1 MSETRIKFSNI
12 VKNQL
17 PTYVE
22 NEFPLISEFLKQY
35 YISQEYKS
43 GSIDLIQNIDQYIK
57 LDEQTSLNH
66 EVSLN
71 EDTDEFATTINIDL
85 SINPRGTEL
94 FPDSYGL
101 LKINDEVITYTG
113 KTDSSFTGCI
123 RGFNAVTSYQSDS
136 NQGDLV
142 FSSTEASDHKKND
155 IVENLSCLFLKEFLK
170 KTKIQFLPGLTE
182 RPLSSNLNQNLFIKQ
197 SKDFY
202 TSKGTDQ
209 AHKILF
215 KALYGVNVEVI
226 RPRDYLF
233 TPSNSNNLV
242 TSNFLV
248 ESITGDPNSLENK
261 TIFQGKNSETYTPLY
276 NIEEINAGL
285 GKTYYKLAFDDGY
298 NRDSSALGAT
308 RGSFKISPKTHII
321 GNVSSGSTVIDV
333 DSTIGFP
340 NSGELGVKY
349 PNSTTSNTGI
359 VSYTSKTITQFLG
372 CTNIVDTIIDGDTL
386 NTLDYAFTKPDNEVE
401 VRIGSVLSGFSKQD
415 GIFDYK
421 PGDKFQVKTLGIENQ
436 SFKFKNWLYNNSVK
450 YSILKIELIDNVSP
464 KVYKLTLKTE
474 NYLRLGDNLTI
485 TPSNSINS
493 FDAIV
498 SDIISSKVIT
508 IKTTATLNTGLEHT
522 VSKKVKKVTSEYFP
536 TVEKFQSNIQNVYKK
551 KYSNSAL
558 IATNSLPSY
567 KTQPLVVN
575 KKKITFSGTFLGETF
590 NINNHGYY
598 SGESV
603 YYTPQ
608 KTTESVDTGDG
619 ETSNETTITS
629 SLFGGDAGGEGVYY
643 VLRVDNNN
651 IKLAKSNANLYA
663 SQFVSVETSTTVVD
677 NIIEDS
683 ISAGKQLESQ
693 KLYREISD
701 PINNDLVIETKPGT
715 TGVLINGVEIL
726 NYKSNDLIYYG
737 RLEEVEVVSAGFGF
751 DVINPPILNVKDP
764 VGTGATGFLAV
775 SGSLRNIQIIDRGF
789 DFTEV
794 PIVSITGGNG
804 SDARASV
811 VTKLISHSVEFFSD
825 PSSARV
831 SLGASLSTIG
841 FSTYHKFREGEQVVY
856 KTSSQ
861 KGVGGLSTNATYFA
875 SIVDAT
881 TIKLHNNVG
890 DSISGIN
897 TVTLSFFG
905 EGKHQLECTSKK
917 AVIDSINIVNNGSGY
932 ENKKRSVTS
941 VGINTASNIIT
952 ISNHD
957 YNSGEIIRYSTG
969 SSSIG
974 GLTDEKDYYITTVDV
989 NQFRLSEVG
998 TINDKDL
1005 FYKTKQYVELTS
1017 SGSGTHH
1024 FNYPPISVSVKG
1036 PVGISTVTGIEPSAY
1051 QSTVQPIFT
1060 GEVTSVHL
1068 SNKGSGYGTN
1078 DIINFNKPPQVSII
1092 SGANAQAKPIVSS
1105 DGKIIEVIVENVG
1118 SNYTSIPNIELLS
1131 DSGIGCVLTPI
1142 FENGLLKEIVVVE
1155 PGIGYVVGET
1165 EILITPTEED
1175 ASFVPKLQTWR
1186 INLFDKLYNT
1196 NQIKDDDVILGESS
1210 SKKYGLQCYSL
1221 YAPRELRKMIY
1232 SIAEGGETLYGK
1244 SDLKLVNSQET
1255 EFTNHSPILGWAYDG
1270 NPIYGPYGYSKIDG
1284 GVVTIIKS
1292 SYRLNQTR
1300 PSGPPTTVYP
1310 IGTFVEDFVYYESDD
1325 DSFLDENNG
1334 RFCITPDFPN
1344 GTYAYFTTINENN
1357 NESSGIF
1364 KNYKI
1369 PKFPYVIGKNY
1380 NSTPIDFNFK
1390 VSSNQDDY
1398 NIEDNDWCRNTIS
1411 YNLREDGIDYPYIYL
1426 PNNLSQTGEIVSTNR
1441 GTLQKIEVKTSGDNY
1456 RVGDT
1461 LNISDGGTT
1470 GFGAAGRV
1478 SILKGRK
1485 VNNLNATITKV
1496 SGVEIFP
1503 SLKKGTYFVESTNPH
1518 NLRLLDIV
1526 NVGGISTT
1534 SSKIEGKYSIGV
1546 SSESFS
1552 LVGVGTTGTAIGS
1565 TSVTGIVTFFNVSS
1579 NLIASNIAPND
1590 ILGIGTERVKVLNI
1604 DKKNSRFRVLRSV
1617 NGTVGGIHTV
1627 GSIITE
1633 DPRRLTINSGFKTS
1647 FTFKRNKE
1655 VYFEPSETVGLG
1667 TVAVGLGTV
1676 LIFSSFGLN
1685 TVGLGTTSG
1694 ASTLNVPLKSLY
1706 VKNHNLQTGDILIY
1720 SPNGGSGIVY
1730 NENGRIGIATTLSDG
1745 QQVFVAKISND
1756 LIGIATQRVG
1766 LGSTGG
1772 FVGVGNSSSTI
1783 FFTGLGSGNHHS
1795 FKTNYEKIT
1804 GDVSRRSIRVVTDV
1818 NHGVKSGHK
1827 VDIDVDPQFIK
1838 TYTVKYN
1845 DTNRRVLVGIQ
1856 TFSAVG
1862 INSSTNSINIVDHGY
1877 ESGNKIIHTST
1888 TPCEGLE
1895 NDKIYYIVKVDNDN
1909 IKLSDTYNSSV
1920 SLKPSI
1926 VGISSTSFGELG
1938 LVNPLIS
1945 AHRTSTLNFDLSD
1958 ASLAYTQQSTQYS
1971 AFKLNFYL
1979 DDKYTKLWVTDKTS
1993 GTFGISRTG
2002 KSGLSTTSKVTVSIG
2017 KTSPDRLYYRLD
2029 PIFNNDIPKEKSE
2042 IIVDTTVLN
2051 NNSIISNSS
2060 VYNGQRRISIAGTN
2074 FFTFDLYEDP
2084 ESNSYVS
2091 TSSSITY
2098 TTDCTHTTGP
2108 ISKVEVTSSGK
2119 NYDSLPEILSV
2130 NSVDGTKAELVSI
2143 SNNIGIIEKVKLN
2156 DIGYDFPTDSTLKP
2170 SASLPQI
2177 INVDSYAKIDNI
2189 NINSTGRGYS
2199 YAPDLI
2205 VFDGKT
2211 GEQITDLSI
2220 GYSLGDSNV
2229 TIFSNTGGI
2238 NNSTPTILPIN
2249 NNNGVGI
2256 STVGFNT
2263 VTKDVTVEMSVGF
2276 STAFPF
2282 AVGDKVIIENISVG
2296 AASTNR
2302 GYNSKDYGYKLF
2314 TLTNVTENIGGI
2326 GSVTYNLSNDLIN
2339 GEIPGIMDLINSSG
2353 MITPEKF
2360 FPSFDVSLVTGNY
2373 LPGERVI
2380 SNINGNQIEGITQ
2393 SWDRTTKTLRILSND
2408 NFVVGA
2414 KLKGLTSNLIGVAST
2429 VTSYESYF
2437 NTDVSSLIFSGS
2449 QLDSGYLNDS
2459 LQRLQDND
2467 YYQNFSYALRSTIAF
2482 DDWNDVVSSLNH
2494 TMGYKKFGD
2503 LQVETSNES
2512 QPLTVGLTTGLTDI
2526 SIVSNLSGVID
2537 TNCVFDFDIA
2547 TENNLNFT
2555 NETNGILSNEVFFNN
2570 KILSDFTESVGNRV
2584 LSIDDISPLFN
2595 SNPRS
2600 TTFTTVGSF
2609 KLSDIRFRKYFT
2621 YLRDKRFTQERQS
2634 LIVDLIHDGTFGYIN
2649 QYARIESVYDQGSF
2663 DFAISGDEGELR
2675 FFPIKSSVNDYDITA
2690 ISYNLNDN
2698 YLSTGST
2705 SIGGVL
2711 IDSESV
2717 IVSSGVSTS
2726 IVSIGNTYHSLKVL
2740 VEITPDVSNP
2750 SYGNT
2755 ATFNSNEFEAQE
2767 LNIVHDGT
2775 DVSILEYGKLTTSP
2789 GSYSSTGF
2797 GTYTAYLD
2805 GSNIKLDFNPSAGIG
2820 TNGVVNTIVVGLSS
2834 ISSGSS
2840 TLDMKHARLK
2850 SSTTNILSSG
2860 SPTENVIS
2868 EYPSQSGTQV
2878 DKYDSAY
2885 CMIQVHDTTNNR
2897 YEFLE
2902 YIVVDDHIEGETVS
2916 DTFDTEFAN
2925 IHTHSGLG
2933 TFGCKVI
2940 TDSVGLAATTQVLFT
2955 PISGIN
2961 ATVHVYM
2968 NAVTIED
2975 DSKHILSLSNGTIET
2990 GYGSYTGTDRDIKR
3004 SFDLKHKND
3013 RIFERS
3019 FNGSDSSIVNLTSN
3033 TITIPN
3039 HFYVTGEKIE
3049 YTCPGIGIT
3058 QSIGIT
3064 STTFPSTGVTTSLLP
3079 QTGLFVVKVSDNDIN
3094 LARSAED
3101 ALKSIPEV
3109 LNFTSVGAG
3118 SSHRFTAT
3126 NQNPKVLVA
3135 IDNLI
3140 QSPIVSTAVTTTL
3153 ADQVVTTDENVK
3165 FTGITSFFGGDLIQ
3179 IGNEIMKV
3187 EGVGIGT
3194 TNSIKVRRGWMGT
3207 NILSGLATG
3216 DLVTKIVGNYNIVR
3230 NSLNFSEAPFGNTP
3244 IGTSTNQPDER
3255 DFIGI
3260 TTSST
3265 FQGRTFQRSAADN
3278 TTNDPYYKNYI
3289 FDDVSNKFNGLRNEF
3304 TLKSKGSD
3312 ITGIYNEGA
3321 IILINDIFQIP
3332 GNLNNYTLAENSGI
3346 SSISFVGSERNITSD
3361 VGISSFPKGGM
3372 IISVGSSAGLGYQPL
3387 VAAGGTA
3394 VVSGLG
3400 TISSISIGNSG
3411 SGYRSGIQT
3420 VNVSVGTSSL
3430 SGSNLVRVGIASIN
3444 NGNIVSIAITN
3455 PGIGYT
3461 SSNPPF
3467 VVFDDPLSYSG
3478 IALTY
3483 TSGSSGIGSAATIDI
3498 VVGQGSSVID
3508 FEIRNTGYG
3517 YGNGNILT
3525 IPFGGSIGIPTSSS
3539 FVSSNQFELTIQKVI
3554 NDEFTG
3560 WSLGVIETLDDISDY
3575 IDGTRIDFP
3584 LLRSG
3589 VPISILKSKG
3599 SKIELDQLLLV
3610 FVNGILQIPGSSY
3623 IFNGGTQI
3631 TFTEPLKI
3639 GDTLKINFYKGS
3651 GDNLDIIDREVI
3663 ETIKYGDS
3671 VELNYDPDKNQQSY
3685 LQENPRTISTITSV
3699 NSSKTLPYFGPGTT
3713 RDTTLERPITWCR
3726 QTEDKIINGQEVGKD
3741 REIYEPVIN
3750 PTANIIN
3757 SVGIGST
3764 IIYVDRLRPLFDL
3777 NNENADS
3784 NARETYRRQ
3793 ITLMSSETTVGA
3805 SATAIVSTAGTIAS
3819 IAINNGGVGYSTAP
3833 DVSIGIGSTTAT
3845 ATSTITNGVVTG
3857 VTIINPGGGYAQTNP
3872 PLVLIGPPVKQTET
3886 NDVLNSQYSG
3896 DSGVVVGLG
3905 TTSVG
3910 VGSTGMIFHL
3920 HIPFTSEMRNTDLV
3934 GTAVTLSGISTGD
3947 YFIVRNSNL
3956 GVATTSITSL
3966 GTDNSTIIGIGS
3978 EFIDNVYVVNSSELI
3993 TQNISGISTTVVKV
4007 TVNTN
4012 INPNGISGLS
4022 TAEFLGEY
4030 SWGKVILTGRTKQ
4043 LSYPAN
4049 TLSGIG
4055 TNELTGIST
4064 SSKLYRTKYIRF
4076 KKFT

>member
-43 GSIDLIQNIDQYIK
+43 GSTDLIQNIDQYVK
-57 LDEQTSLNH
+57 LDEQTSLNY
-66 EVSLN
+66 EVNLI

-85 SINPRGTEL
+85 SLNQRGTEL

-123 RGFNAVTSYQSDS
+123 RGFNGVTSYQSDL

-142 FSSTEASDHKKND
+142 FSSTEAADHKKGD
-155 IVENLSCLFLKEFLK
+155 VVENLSCLFLKEFLK
-170 KTKIQFLPGLTE
+170 KTKVQFLPGLNE

-215 KALYGVNVEVI
+215 KALYGVDVEVVK
-226 RPRDYLF
+226 PRDYLF

-248 ESITGDPNSLENK
+248 ESITGDPESLESK
-261 TIFQGKNSETYTPLY
+261 TIFQGTSGETYTPLY
-276 NIEEINAGL
+276 SVEKINTGI
-285 GKTYYKLAFDDGY
+285 GKTYYKLAFDSGY
-298 NRDSSALGAT
+298 NRDSSVLGAT

-349 PNSTTSNTGI
+349 PNSTNSNTGI
-359 VSYTSKTITQFLG
+359 VSYTSKTVTQFLG

-386 NTLDYAFTKPDNEVE
+386 NTLDYAYTKPDSEIQ
-401 VRIGSVLSGFSKQD
+401 VRIGSVLSNFSKQD

-421 PGDKFQVKTLGIENQ
+421 PGDKFQIKTLGIENE
-436 SFKFKNWLYNNSVK
+436 SFRFKNWLYNNSVK
-450 YSILKIELIDNVSP
+450 YSISKIELIDNISP

-485 TPSNSINS
+485 TSPNSIDS
-493 FDAIV
+493 FDAVV
-498 SDIISSKVIT
+498 SDIISAKVIT
-508 IKTTATLNTGLEHT
+508 VKTTATLDIKLGY
-522 VSKKVKKVTSEYFP
+522 SICKKIKKVTSDYFP
-536 TVEKFQSNIQNVYKK
+536 GVGKFQSNIQNVYKK

-567 KTQPLVVN
+567 KTQPLTVDR
-575 KKKITFSGTFLGETF
+575 KRITFSGTFSGSIF

-598 SGESV
+598 SGESI

-608 KTTESVDTGDG
+608 KTTKSVELDG
-619 ETSNETTITS
+619 EISEETTVIS
-629 SLFGGDAGGEGVYY
+629 SLFGGDTGGEGVYY
-643 VLRVDNNN
+643 ILRVDNDN

-663 SQFVSVETSTTVVD
+663 SQFVSTENSTTVVD

-683 ISAGKQLESQ
+683 ILAGKQLEPQ
-693 KLYREISD
+693 KLYREISN
-701 PINNDLVIETKPGT
+701 PINNDLLIETKPGS
-715 TGVLINGVEIL
+715 TGILINGVEIL
-726 NYKSNDLIYYG
+726 NYKSNNLIHYG
-737 RLEEVEVVSAGFGF
+737 KLEEVEVSSPGSGF
-751 DVINPPILNVKDP
+751 DIINPPILSIKDP
-764 VGTGATGFLAV
+764 VGSGATGYLAV
-775 SGSLRNIQIIDRGF
+775 SGNLRNIQIIDRGF

-804 SDARASV
+804 SNAKASA

-841 FSTYHKFREGEQVVY
+841 FSTYHKFRDGEQVVY
-856 KTSSQ
+856 KTNSQ
-861 KGVGGLSTNATYFA
+861 KGVGGLSTDATYFA

-881 TIKLHNNVG
+881 TIKLHNNIG
-890 DSISGIN
+890 DSVVGIN

-905 EGKHQLECTSKK
+905 EGKHILECTSKK
-917 AVIDSINIVNNGSGY
+917 AVIDSINVVNSGSGY
-932 ENKKRSVTS
+932 ENKKRSVIS
-941 VGINTASNIIT
+941 AGINTASNTVT
-952 ISNHD
+952 IENHD
-957 YNSGEIIRYSTG
+957 YNSGEVIRYSTG

-974 GLTDEKDYYITTVDV
+974 GLVDGKDYYVTSIDN
-989 NQFRLSEVG
+989 NQFRLSEIG

-1005 FYKTKQYVELTS
+1005 FYRTNQYVELES

-1024 FNYPPISVSVKG
+1024 FNYPPILVSVKG
-1036 PVGISTVTGIEPSAY
+1036 PVGISTVAGIESKDF
-1051 QSTVQPIFT
+1051 QSIVQPIFT

-1068 SNKGSGYGTN
+1068 SNKGFGYGTN
-1078 DIINFNKPPQVSII
+1078 DIINLNKPPQVSII
-1092 SGANAQAKPIVSS
+1092 SGANAQAQPIVSS
-1105 DGKIIEVIVENVG
+1105 AGEIIEVLVENVG
-1118 SNYTSIPNIELLS
+1118 SKYTSIPTVELLS

-1142 FENGLLKEIVVVE
+1142 FENGLLKEIIVVE
-1155 PGIGYVVGET
+1155 PGIGYVSGQT
-1165 EILITPTEED
+1165 EILISPTEED
-1175 ASFVPKLQTWR
+1175 VNFIPKLQTWR

-1196 NQIKDDDVILGESS
+1196 NRIKDDDLVLGESS

-1221 YAPRELRKMIY
+1221 YAPRELRQMVY
-1232 SIAEGGETLYGK
+1232 SIAQGGETLYGK
-1244 SDLKLVNSQET
+1244 TDLKLVNSQET
-1255 EFTNHSPILGWAYDG
+1255 EFTDHSPILGWAYDG
-1270 NPIYGPYGYSKIDG
+1270 NPIYGPYGYSGVDG
-1284 GVVTIIKS
+1284 GVVTLMKS

-1300 PSGPPTTVYP
+1300 PSGPPTSVYP
-1310 IGTFVEDFVYYESDD
+1310 IGTFVEDFTYYELDD
-1325 DSFLDENNG
+1325 DSFLDQNNG
-1334 RFCITPDFPN
+1334 RYCITPDFPN
-1344 GTYAYFTTINENN
+1344 GTYAYFTTINENS
-1357 NESSGIF
+1357 NESSGVF
-1364 KNYKI
+1364 KNYRI
-1369 PKFPYVIGKNY
+1369 PKFPYTIGKNY

-1390 VSSNQDDY
+1390 VSSNQDEY
-1398 NIEDNDWCRNTIS
+1398 QIEDNDWCRNTVS
-1411 YNLREDGIDYPYIYL
+1411 YNLREDGLDYPYIYL
-1426 PNNLSQTGEIVSTNR
+1426 PDNLSQTGEIVSTNR
-1441 GTLQKIEVKTSGDNY
+1441 GELQRVDIKTPGDNY
-1456 RVGDT
+1456 RIGDT
-1461 LNISDGGTT
+1461 LNISNGGTT

-1478 SILKGRK
+1478 AILKGKK
-1485 VNNLNATITKV
+1485 VNSLNASITKL
-1496 SGVEIFP
+1496 SGVDIFP
-1503 SLKKGTYFVESTNPH
+1503 SSKKGTYFVQSTSPH
-1518 NLRLLDIV
+1518 NLKPLDIV
-1526 NVGGISTT
+1526 SVGAVSTT
-1534 SSKIEGKYSIGV
+1534 TSKIEGKYSIGV
-1546 SSESFS
+1546 LNESFS
-1552 LVGVGTTGTAIGS
+1552 LTGIGTIGVAIGS
-1565 TSVTGIVTFFNVSS
+1565 TSVTGIVTFFNISS
-1579 NLIASNIAPND
+1579 NLIGSNIVPND

-1604 DKKNSRFRVLRSV
+1604 DKNNSRFRVLRSV
-1617 NGTVGGIHTV
+1617 DGTVGGIHTI
-1627 GSIITE
+1627 GSIISE
-1633 DPRRLTINSGFKTS
+1633 DPRRLTINSGFKTT
-1647 FTFKRNKE
+1647 FNFKRNTE

-1667 TVAVGLGTV
+1667 TIAVGLGTV
-1676 LIFSSFGLN
+1676 LTFSSFGLN

-1694 ASTLNVPLKSLY
+1694 SSTLNVPLKSLY
-1706 VKNHNLQTGDILIY
+1706 VKNHNLQTGDILTY
-1720 SPNGGSGIVY
+1720 SSNGGSGIVY
-1730 NENGRIGIATTLSDG
+1730 NEVGRVGIDTTLSDG

-1756 LIGIATQRVG
+1756 LIGIATQKVG

-1783 FFTGLGSGNHHS
+1783 FFTGLGSGNNHS
-1795 FKTNYEKIT
+1795 FKTNYEQIT
-1804 GDVSRRSIRVVTDV
+1804 GDISKRSVTVVTDV
-1818 NHGVKSGHK
+1818 NHGVTSVHK
-1827 VDIDVDPQFIK
+1827 VDIDVDPKFTE

-1845 DTNRRVLVGIQ
+1845 DANRRVLVGIQ
-1856 TFSAVG
+1856 TFSAIG
-1862 INSSTNSINIVDHGY
+1862 INSSTNNINITNHGY
-1877 ESGNKIIHTST
+1877 ESGNKVIHTST
-1888 TPCEGLE
+1888 APCGGLE

-1909 IKLSDTYNSSV
+1909 VKLSNTHYSSV
-1920 SLKPSI
+1920 SLAPSI
-1926 VGISSTSFGELG
+1926 VGISSTSFGEFG
-1938 LVNPLIS
+1938 LVNPPIN
-1945 AHRTSTLNFDLSD
+1945 AYRTSTLNFDMSD
-1958 ASLAYTQQSTQYS
+1958 SSLAYTQQSTQYP

-1979 DDKYTKLWVTDKTS
+1979 DDKYTKIWKTDETS
-1993 GTFGISRTG
+1993 GTFNVSRTG

-2017 KTSPDRLYYRLD
+2017 RTSPDRIYYRLD
-2029 PIFNNDIPKEKSE
+2029 PIFNSNIPNEKSE
-2042 IIVDTTVLN
+2042 IVVDKTVFN
-2051 NNSIISNSS
+2051 NNSIISTNS
-2060 VYNGQRRISIAGTN
+2060 VYNGQRQISIAGTN
-2074 FFTFDLYEDP
+2074 FFTFSLYENP

-2098 TTDCTHTTGP
+2098 TTDCTHTSGP
-2108 ISKVEVTSSGK
+2108 ISRVEVTSSGK
-2119 NYDSLPEILSV
+2119 NYNSLPEIISV
-2130 NSVDGTKAELVSI
+2130 NSVEGTGAELVSV

-2156 DIGYDFPTDSTLKP
+2156 DIGYDFPTDNTLKP

-2177 INVDSYAKIDNI
+2177 ISVDSYAKIDNI
-2189 NINSTGRGYS
+2189 NIISIGKGYS

-2205 VFDGKT
+2205 AFDGKT
-2211 GEQITDLSI
+2211 GKQIVDLSI

-2229 TIFSNTGGI
+2229 SIFNNTKGI
-2238 NNSTPTILPIN
+2238 NNSVPKILPIN

-2263 VTKDVTVEMSVGF
+2263 ITKDVTVKMSVGF
-2276 STAFPF
+2276 STNFPF
-2282 AVGDKVIIENISVG
+2282 AVGDSVLIENISIG
-2296 AASTNR
+2296 AGST
-2302 GYNSKDYGYKLF
+2302 GKGFNSKDYGYKLF

-2326 GSVTYNLSNDLIN
+2326 GSVAYNLSNDLEN
-2339 GEIPGIMDLINSSG
+2339 GEIPGTMDLINSSG

-2360 FPSFDVSLVTGNY
+2360 FPSFEVSLVTGDY
-2373 LPGERVI
+2373 LPGEKVT
-2380 SNINGNQIEGITQ
+2380 SNINGNQIEGIAQ
-2393 SWDRTTKTLRILSND
+2393 SWDKTTKTLRILSND
-2408 NFVVGA
+2408 NFKTGE
-2414 KLKGLTSNLIGVAST
+2414 KLRGLTSNLIGVAST

-2437 NTDVSSLIFSGS
+2437 DTDVSSLIFSGS
-2449 QLDSGYLNDS
+2449 QLDSGFLNDN
-2459 LQRLQDND
+2459 LQRLPDNN
-2467 YYQNFSYALRSTIAF
+2467 YYQKFSYALRSTIAF
-2482 DDWNDVVSSLNH
+2482 DDWNDVISSLNH
-2494 TMGYKKFGD
+2494 TIGYKKFGD
-2503 LQVETSNES
+2503 LQVETSNGS
-2512 QPLTVGLTTGLTDI
+2512 QPLTVGLTTGLTDV
-2526 SIVSNLSGVID
+2526 SIVSDLHGVID

-2555 NETNGILSNEVFFNN
+2555 NETNGILSNEVFFNK
-2570 KILSDFTESVGNRV
+2570 KILTDFTESVGNRV

-2600 TTFTTVGSF
+2600 TAFTTVGTF

-2634 LIVDLIHDGTFGYIN
+2634 LIVDLIHDGIFGYIN

-2675 FFPIKSSVNDYDITA
+2675 FFPTKSSVNDYDITA

-2717 IVSSGVSTS
+2717 IINSGVSTP
-2726 IVSIGNTYHSLKVL
+2726 IVSVGNTYHSLKVL

-2750 SYGNT
+2750 SFGST

-2767 LNIVHDGT
+2767 LNIVHDGSN
-2775 DVSILEYGKLTTSP
+2775 VSILEYGKLTTSS
-2789 GSYSSTGF
+2789 GSYSATGF
-2797 GTYTAYLD
+2797 GTYTAYLS

-2820 TNGVVNTIVVGLSS
+2820 TNAVVNTIVVGLSS
-2834 ISSGSS
+2834 VSSGNS
-2840 TLDMKHARLK
+2840 TLDMKHARLQ
-2850 SSTTNILSSG
+2850 SRTTNITSSG

-2878 DKYDSAY
+2878 DRYDSAY

-2925 IHTHSGLG
+2925 IQTHSGLG
-2933 TFGCKVI
+2933 TFGSKVI
-2940 TDSVGLAATTQVLFT
+2940 TNSVGLAATTQVLFT
-2955 PISGIN
+2955 PVSGIN

-2968 NAVTIED
+2968 NAVRIED
-2975 DSKHILSLSNGTIET
+2975 DSKDIISLSNGTIET

-3004 SFDLKHKND
+3004 SFDLTHKNSN
-3013 RIFERS
+3013 IFERT
-3019 FNGSDSSIVNLTSN
+3019 FTGDNSSIVNLIDN
-3033 TITIPN
+3033 PITIPN
-3039 HFYVTGEKIE
+3039 HFYVSGEKIE
-3049 YTCPGIGIT
+3049 YFCPGIGIT
-3058 QSIGIT
+3058 QSIGIAQ
-3064 STTFPSTGVTTSLLP
+3064 TTFPTTGVTTTLLP
-3079 QTGLFVVKVSDNDIN
+3079 QTGLFVVKVNDNTIN
-3094 LARSAED
+3094 LSRSAED
-3101 ALKSIPEV
+3101 ALKSIPKV
-3109 LNFTSVGAG
+3109 LDLTSVGVGAA
-3118 SSHRFTAT
+3118 HTFTST

-3153 ADQVVTTDENVK
+3153 AKQVVTTDENVK
-3165 FTGITSFFGGDLIQ
+3165 FAGITSFFGGDLVK
-3179 IGNEIMKV
+3179 IGDEIMKI
-3187 EGVGIGT
+3187 EGVGIGS
-3194 TNSIKVRRGWMGT
+3194 TNTIKVRRGWMGT
-3207 NILSGLATG
+3207 NILSGLSTG
-3216 DLVTKIVGNYNIVR
+3216 DLVTKIVGNYNIVK
-3230 NSLNFSEAPFGNTP
+3230 NTLNFSEAPFGNTP
-3244 IGTSTNQPDER
+3244 IGTSTNPPDER
-3255 DFIGI
+3255 DYVGI
-3260 TTSST
+3260 TTSSS
-3265 FQGRTFQRSAADN
+3265 FQGRTFQRSAAKN
-3278 TTNDPYYKNYI
+3278 TSNETYYKNYI
-3289 FDDVSNKFNGLRNEF
+3289 FDDISNNFNSLDREF
-3304 TLKSKGSD
+3304 TLKSNGSN
-3312 ITGIYNEGA
+3312 ITGIHNEGA
-3321 IILINDIFQIP
+3321 IILINDIFQTP
-3332 GNLNNYTLAENSGI
+3332 GDLNNYTLSENTGI
-3346 SSISFVGSERNITSD
+3346 SSISFVGSARTVTSD

-3372 IISVGSSAGLGYQPL
+3372 IVSVGSTAGFGYQPL
-3387 VAAGGTA
+3387 VSAGGTA
-3394 VVSGLG
+3394 IISGLG

-3420 VNVSVGTSSL
+3420 VNVSVGTSSVF
-3430 SGSNLVRVGIASIN
+3430 GSNLVKVGIASIN

-3455 PGIGYT
+3455 PGTGYT
-3461 SSNPPF
+3461 TTNLPF
-3467 VVFDDPLSYSG
+3467 VVIDDPLSYSN
-3478 IALTY
+3478 IPLAY
-3483 TSGSSGIGSAATIDI
+3483 TSGITGFGTNATISV

-3508 FEIRNTGYG
+3508 FEIKNTGYG
-3517 YGNGNILT
+3517 YGNGETLT
-3525 IPFGGSIGIPTSSS
+3525 VEFGGISGIPTTTA
-3539 FVSSNQFELTIQKVI
+3539 FTPSNQFEIEVEKVI
-3554 NDEFTG
+3554 KDEFTG
-3560 WSLGVIETLDDISDY
+3560 WSLGVIETLDDVSNY

-3589 VPISILKSKG
+3589 IPISILKSKG

-3623 IFNGGTQI
+3623 TFDGGTQI
-3631 TFTEPLKI
+3631 RFTEPLKI

-3651 GDNLDIIDREVI
+3651 GDDLDIIDREVI

-3671 VELNYDPDKNQQSY
+3671 VQLNYDPDRNQKSY
-3685 LQENPRTISTITSV
+3685 LQENLRTISTISSV

-3757 SVGIGST
+3757 NVSIGST
-3764 IIYVDRLRPLFDL
+3764 TIYVDRLRPLFDL

-3784 NARETYRRQ
+3784 NVRETYRKQ
-3793 ITLMSSETTVGA
+3793 ITLLSPETTVGA
-3805 SATAIVSTAGTIAS
+3805 SATAVVSIAGTIAS
-3819 IAINNGGVGYSTAP
+3819 IPISNGGVGYSTAP
-3833 DVSIGIGSTTAT
+3833 DVSVGIGSVTAT

-3857 VTIINPGGGYAQTNP
+3857 ITIINPGSGYTQTNP
-3872 PLVLIGPPVKQTET
+3872 PLVLIGPPAKQTET

-3896 DSGVVVGLG
+3896 DSGVIVGLG

-3910 VGSTGMIFHL
+3910 VGSTGMMFHL
-3920 HIPFTSEMRNTDLV
+3920 HIPFTSEMRNAKLV
-3934 GTAVTLSGISTGD
+3934 GTATTLSGISTGD

-3956 GVATTSITSL
+3956 GAATTSITSF
-3966 GTDNSTIIGIGS
+3966 GTDNSTIVGIGA

-4012 INPNGISGLS
+4012 VNPNGISGLS
-4022 TAEFLGEY
+4022 TAAFLGEY
-4030 SWGKVILTGRTKQ
+4030 SWGKVILNGRTKEF
-4043 LSYPAN
+4043 SYPAN